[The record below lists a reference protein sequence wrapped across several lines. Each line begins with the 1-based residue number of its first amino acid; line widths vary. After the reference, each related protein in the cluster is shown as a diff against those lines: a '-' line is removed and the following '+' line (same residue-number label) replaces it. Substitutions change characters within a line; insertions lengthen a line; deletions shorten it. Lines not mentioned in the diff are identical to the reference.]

1 MNFGNAIAE
10 KPTVLQQI
18 KKLDEERAKILEVAK
33 NDALARAQEAIN
45 ELTALGFDYELAE
58 PVQKTTRT
66 PRKARRQKL
75 PEAEPETPKVEPPQA
90 EAPKPKPLFEYV

>member
-1 MNFGNAIAE
+1 MNFGNTMAE

-18 KKLDEERAKILEVAK
+18 KKLDEERAKILEGAK

-58 PVQKTTRT
+58 PVQKQTRV
-66 PRKARRQKL
+66 PRKAREQNVVSDESVPL
-75 PEAEPETPKVEPPQA
+75 NAESPNAEP
-90 EAPKPKPLFEYV
+90 PKPKSPFEYV

>member
-18 KKLDEERAKILEVAK
+18 KKLDEERAKILEGAK

-45 ELTALGFDYELAE
+45 ELTALGFDYETCRAGT
-58 PVQKTTRT
+58 KNRRK

-75 PEAEPETPKVEPPQA
+75 AEAEPETPKVEPPEA
-90 EAPKPKPLFEYV
+90 EPPKPKPPFEYV